1 MEVDKGKDMDS
12 KERFSS
18 RVEQY
23 VQYRPSYPVAAID
36 YLMNEVGVRPGTAV
50 ADIGAGT
57 GIFTKLLLERG
68 ARVTAVEP
76 NQAMREAAMLTL
88 GKNPNL
94 QVVAAAAEDTG
105 LPEQSVDFIVC
116 AQAFHW
122 FDRVKAQEE
131 FKRILRPGGKV
142 VLIWNSRLSEGTP
155 FLTGYEQLLH
165 TYATDYNAVNHRN
178 LDEQALASFFASG
191 SMRVARFPHQQL
203 LNYEGLSG
211 RLQSSSYAPVQGE
224 PSYDE
229 MMAELKFLFER
240 NQQEGRVDFAYETEL
255 YWGEL

>member
-1 MEVDKGKDMDS
+1 MDKGADTDS

-36 YLMNEVGVRPGTAV
+36 YLVNEFGVGPGRAV

-57 GIFTKLLLERG
+57 GIFTKLLLELG
-68 ARVTAVEP
+68 AQVTAVEP
-76 NQAMREAAMLTL
+76 NRAMREAAVHAL
-88 GKNPNL
+88 KANPNL

-105 LPEQSVDFIVC
+105 LPPHSVDFIVC

-122 FDRVKAQEE
+122 FDQVKAQEE

-142 VLIWNSRLSEGTP
+142 VLIWNSRLNEGTP

-178 LDEQALASFFASG
+178 LDEQALAAFFASG

-203 LNYEGLSG
+203 LDYEGLSG

-229 MMAELKFLFER
+229 MMAELKHLFER
-240 NQQEGRVDFAYETEL
+240 TQQEGRVDFAYETEL